1 MRYEWWF
8 CEPCL
13 CRASSSETGVNLA
26 YPAPAPSGGVT
37 GATGPTGATGATGT
51 VGPAGPTGASGATG
65 PTGPTGA
72 TGATGPTGATGA
84 TGATGPTG
92 PTGATGAAGTAG
104 ISDFASAY
112 STPSAPGTAG
122 APLTFDVNGASA
134 GTAIAHTAGSGDF
147 TVSEPGTYLVSFHG
161 NVSPASGDTL
171 PLNIL
176 LELEQDGAVVS
187 GAVAQ
192 QTFQNATDSATMSF
206 AFPVTVTNT
215 PSTFSVVGEG
225 GNFLYSAASMSVYR
239 LTDGT

>member
-13 CRASSSETGVNLA
+13 CRTSSAETGVNLA

-37 GATGPTGATGATGT
+37 GPTGPAGATGPT
-51 VGPAGPTGASGATG
+51 GPAGPTGASGATG
-65 PTGPTGA
+65 PTGPA
-72 TGATGPTGATGA
+72 GATGA

-104 ISDFASAY
+104 ISDFASAS

>member
-13 CRASSSETGVNLA
+13 CRACSAETGVNLA

-37 GATGPTGATGATGT
+37 GPTGPTGPAGATGATGT
-51 VGPAGPTGASGATG
+51 AGPAGP
-65 PTGPTGA
+65 
-72 TGATGPTGATGA
+72 

-92 PTGATGAAGTAG
+92 PAGETGATGPTGAAGTAG